1 MTIHEPTPG
10 MYSGIG
16 REQASRKAQEIC
28 RIAGETGQTVRAA
41 AHLALLVQIIET
53 ASSPV

>member
-10 MYSGIG
+10 MYSGIS

-41 AHLALLVQIIET
+41 AHLALLVQIIEQPGT
-53 ASSPV
+53 